1 MAGFAP
7 PYVIGIDAGTEALKA
22 GIFTLQ
28 GELVA
33 SAQATYATH
42 FPRSGWAE
50 QEPDDWW
57 NALVLAVRA
66 CLAAAPSVQPEE
78 IIGLSADATCC
89 TMLPMRRDG
98 THLRPALLWMDVRAA
113 DQARRIF
120 ESGHAALRYSLAG
133 VNAEWMPPK
142 MLWLKENVPSVW
154 EATDVLVEFTD
165 WIAYKLTGRFALSI
179 STTSH
184 RWFYHLPSGGWQ
196 PDFFAA
202 IGLEDIERKLPADV
216 LRIGEVVGPLRAD
229 VAALLG
235 LPAGIP
241 IATSG
246 ADAFIG
252 MLGQGVTAPGDLG
265 LITGSSNVLTTLSA
279 TEVHFPGIFG
289 AFPES
294 LIPGL
299 HPVEGG
305 QVSTG
310 SILNWFKRNFAP
322 DVEAEAAARGL
333 RPYQLLDSEAAQI
346 PPGSEGLIVLD
357 SFQGNRTP
365 HTDSSARGMIWGLSL
380 QSSRAHVFRA
390 LMEGIAYGMKDI
402 LDAFDRNNVPVER
415 VIASGGATRS
425 PLFMQI
431 YADVLGKP
439 IYTTTQPE
447 ACLLGSAVV
456 AAMGAGAY
464 PTLVEASRNMVE
476 EATVTQPDPARH
488 NAYRFYAQKY
498 QETYPRMKELMREM
512 TAHVAEG
519 N

>member
-1 MAGFAP
+1 MLDSAP

-22 GIFTLQ
+22 GLFTLQ
-28 GELVA
+28 GQLVA
-33 SAQATYATH
+33 SGQASYATR

-66 CLAAAPSVQPEE
+66 CLAAAPQVQPEE
-78 IIGLSADATCC
+78 IIGVSADATCC

-120 ESGHAALRYSLAG
+120 ATGHPALRYCLAG

-142 MLWLKENVPSVW
+142 MLWLKENEPQTW
-154 EATDVLVEFTD
+154 DAAEVLVEFTD

-179 STTSH
+179 STTAH
-184 RWFYHLPSGGWQ
+184 RWFYHVPSGGWQ

-202 IGLEDIERKLPADV
+202 IGLEGIEHKFPADV
-216 LRIGEVVGPLRAD
+216 LRIGEVVGLLSAE
-229 VAALLG
+229 AAATLG

-241 IATSG
+241 VAANG

-252 MLGQGVTAPGDLG
+252 MLGQGVTSPGDLG

-299 HPVEGG
+299 APVEGG

-310 SILNWFKRNFAP
+310 SILNWFKRNFAR

-333 RPYQLLDSEAAQI
+333 SAYQLLDNEAAQA

-365 HTDSSARGMIWGLSL
+365 HTDSSARGMVWGLSL
-380 QSSRAHVFRA
+380 QTSRGHLFRA
-390 LMEGIAYGMKDI
+390 LMEGIAYGTQDI
-402 LDAFDRNNVPVER
+402 LEAFARNNVPVAR

-439 IYTTTQPE
+439 VYTTRQPE
-447 ACLLGSAVV
+447 ACMLGSAVV

-464 PTLVEASRNMVE
+464 PTLVEASRHMVE
-476 EATVTQPDPARH
+476 EATVTQPDPERH
-488 NAYRFYAQKY
+488 AAYRFYTQKF
-498 QETYPRMKELMREM
+498 QETYPSMKDLMREM
-512 TAHVAEG
+512 TAHVATT
-519 N
+519 